1 MLGLCI
7 ESGRE
12 LVEVCFEVDDESKSV
27 ELCVVVCTEVL
38 LDVIETVRNTGKV
51 PACITTNNVSEDARL
66 DNG

>member
-1 MLGLCI
+1 M

-12 LVEVCFEVDDESKSV
+12 LVEVCFEMDDESKSV
-27 ELCVVVCTEVL
+27 ELRVVVCTEVL
-38 LDVIETVRNTGKV
+38 LDVIEIVTNTGKV

>member
-27 ELCVVVCTEVL
+27 EFRVVVCTEVL
-38 LDVIETVRNTGKV
+38 LDVIETVTNTGKV
-51 PACITTNNVSEDARL
+51 PACITTNNVLEDARL

>member
-12 LVEVCFEVDDESKSV
+12 LVEVCFEVDDESKNV
-27 ELCVVVCTEVL
+27 ELRVVVCTEVL
-38 LDVIETVRNTGKV
+38 LDVMETVTNTGEV
-51 PACITTNNVSEDARL
+51 PACITTNNVLEDARL